1 MRFRLSANGSTNDQP
16 QPTAN
21 CTTANCRLQ
30 ATDDYKL
37 PELRKDP
44 VTGRWVIISTERRK
58 RPNDFRFE
66 RPSIVDREQCPFCP
80 GREALTP
87 PEVLAYRQNGGGANS
102 RGWDVRVVPN
112 KFPALQVEGGLDR
125 EGDGMF
131 DRMNGIGAHEVII
144 ETPDHD
150 KTFASMSEAEIE
162 RVLSAFRERVVDLKQ
177 DRRLRYILVFKNQG
191 ATAGAT
197 LEHAHSQLIALPVV
211 PDFVREEI
219 EGARRH
225 FEAKERCVFCDIVHQ
240 ELAAGLRV
248 VQENADIIALAPYA
262 PRFPF
267 ETWLLPRRH
276 AARFEEAPRHEY
288 AEPRPGA
295 EVGADADRPRAR
307 VAGVQP
313 DHSQRAVQRR
323 EPRRGRCLSLA
334 RRDSAEAGEDGRLRV
349 GDRVL
354 HQPHV
359 AGGGD
364 SRAARGQDLSQSAS

>member
-1 MRFRLSANGSTNDQP
+1 MGERLSRFIRT
-16 QPTAN
+16 
-21 CTTANCRLQ
+21 LFM
-30 ATDDYKL
+30 

-66 RPSIVDREQCPFCP
+66 RPVVIGREHCPFCP
-80 GREALTP
+80 GREELTP
-87 PEVLAYRQNGGGANS
+87 PEVLAYRQNGGTPNS
-102 RGWDVRVVPN
+102 RDWALRVVPN

-150 KTFASMSEAEIE
+150 KTFASMSELEIE
-162 RVLSAFRERVVDLKQ
+162 RVLSAFRERVLDLKQ
-177 DRRLRYILVFKNQG
+177 DHRLRYILVFKNHG

-211 PDFVREEI
+211 PDCVPEES

-225 FEAKERCVFCDIVHQ
+225 FEAKERCVFCDIIRQ
-240 ELAAGLRV
+240 ELTAGVRV
-248 VQENADIIALAPYA
+248 IQENADIVALAPYA

-276 AARFEEAPRHEY
+276 ASRFEEAPQYEF
-288 AEPRPGA
+288 A
-295 EVGADADRPRAR
+295 
-307 VAGVQP
+307 
-313 DHSQRAVQRR
+313 
-323 EPRRGRCLSLA
+323 SLA
-334 RRDSAEAGEDGRLRV
+334 RALKAVLMRIDRALESPPYNLIVHSA
-349 GDRVL
+349 
-354 HQPHV
+354 
-359 AGGGD
+359 
-364 SRAARGQDLSQSAS
+364 

>member
-1 MRFRLSANGSTNDQP
+1 V
-16 QPTAN
+16 
-21 CTTANCRLQ
+21 
-30 ATDDYKL
+30 

-66 RPSIVDREQCPFCP
+66 RPSIIGREQCPFCP
-80 GREALTP
+80 GQEALTP

-102 RGWDVRVVPN
+102 RDWVVRVVPN

-150 KTFASMSEAEIE
+150 KTFASMSEPEIE
-162 RVLSAFRERVVDLKQ
+162 RVLSAYRERVLDLKQ

-211 PDFVREEI
+211 PDFVREEV

-225 FEAKERCVFCDIVHQ
+225 FEAKERCVFCDIVRQ
-240 ELAAGLRV
+240 ELATGTRV
-248 VQENADIIALAPYA
+248 IQENADIVALAPYA

-276 AARFEEAPRHEY
+276 ASRFEDAPRHEY
-288 AEPRPGA
+288 E
-295 EVGADADRPRAR
+295 
-307 VAGVQP
+307 
-313 DHSQRAVQRR
+313 
-323 EPRRGRCLSLA
+323 SLA
-334 RRDSAEAGEDGRLRV
+334 RLLKSVVTRIDRALESPAYNLIVHSAPFNDANHAGEHYHWHVEILPKLARTAGFEW
-349 GDRVL
+349 GTGFYINPTSPEEATRVL
-354 HQPHV
+354 KAV
-359 AGGGD
+359 
-364 SRAARGQDLSQSAS
+364 RL